1 MNSSAAGNV
10 EYQKPHVTNAP
21 QALRDVAEKS
31 TAQAKET
38 YEKVS
43 AATGAATDLMKD
55 AYSTTLKG
63 GQDYS
68 TKVLEFAHVN
78 ATAAFENAKQL
89 FRVKSPTEFFT
100 LFNDQFRQQSE
111 ILSGQAQ
118 ELGAIIQKMTLAT
131 TQSVKAGI
139 HKAV

>member
-10 EYQKPHVTNAP
+10 EYQKSHVTNAP

-43 AATGAATDLMKD
+43 AATDLMKD